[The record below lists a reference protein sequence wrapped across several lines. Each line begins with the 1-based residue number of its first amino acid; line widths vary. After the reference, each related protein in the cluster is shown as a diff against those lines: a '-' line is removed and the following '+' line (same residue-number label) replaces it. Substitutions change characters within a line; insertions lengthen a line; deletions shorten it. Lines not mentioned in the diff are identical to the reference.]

1 MRRSPLR
8 WLSIA
13 PFVACLLV
21 APAVLGAG
29 PAKPTPEQREA
40 RALFDQGLA
49 LSDEGKWAEALE
61 AFRKSDDISPS
72 TSVRFNIAASLRAL
86 GRYVEARDTL
96 DGAVTDAEARKV
108 PIKPALKTEI
118 DKLREEVIGKIVRLE
133 LQKSPADAEV
143 TVDGAPMK
151 LASDGRAE
159 LDPGKHVFVISAKG
173 HDTTTVTK
181 SLSQGDTSL
190 LLTAPRSA
198 STEAPKPQEPP
209 FYKRGWF
216 WGTVGGVV
224 GVAAAVTVIVVV
236 TRPGETPATAG
247 PPTSTID
254 RVFPATVRF

>member
-8 WLSIA
+8 WLAIA
-13 PFVACLLV
+13 PVVACLFV
-21 APAVLGAG
+21 APAALGAG

-61 AFRKSDDISPS
+61 VFRKSDDISPS

-96 DGAVTDAEARKV
+96 DGAVADADARKA

-118 DKLREEVIGKIVRLE
+118 DKLREEVAGKIVRIE
-133 LQKSPADAEV
+133 LQRSPTDADV
-143 TVDGAPMK
+143 TVDGAPVK
-151 LASDGRAE
+151 LAEDGRVD

-173 HDTTTVTK
+173 YDTTTVTK
-181 SLSQGDTSL
+181 TLSQGDTTL
-190 LLTAPRSA
+190 TLTAPRA
-198 STEAPKPQEPP
+198 ATVEAPKPKDTP

-216 WGTVGGVV
+216 WGTVGAVAAG
-224 GVAAAVTVIVVV
+224 AAAVTVIVVV
-236 TRPGETPATAG
+236 TRPDGSSVAG

-254 RVFPATVRF
+254 RVFPAVVRF

>member
-13 PFVACLLV
+13 PVVACLLV
-21 APAVLGAG
+21 APAALGAG

-49 LSDEGKWAEALE
+49 LSDEGKWSEALE

-72 TSVRFNIAASLRAL
+72 TNVRFNIAASLRAL

-96 DGAVTDAEARKV
+96 DGAVADAEARKT

-118 DKLREEVIGKIVRLE
+118 DKLREDVTGKIVRIE
-133 LQKSPADAEV
+133 LQKSPTDAEV
-143 TVDGAPMK
+143 TVDGVPLK
-151 LASDGRAE
+151 LSSDGRAE
-159 LDPGKHVFVISAKG
+159 LDPGKHVFVISSKG

-181 SLSQGDTSL
+181 TLSQGDTTL
-190 LLTAPRSA
+190 LLTAPRTA
-198 STEAPKPQEPP
+198 AVEPPKPPDPP

-224 GVAAAVTVIVVV
+224 GAAAAVTVIVVV
-236 TRPGETPATAG
+236 TRPDATAVAG
-247 PPTSTID
+247 PPTSTVD
-254 RVFPATVRF
+254 RVFPAVVRF